1 MFSEFED
8 AAANGDKEYDKINFC
23 CFFFLTFM
31 FFL

>member
-8 AAANGDKEYDKINFC
+8 GAANGDEEYDKINFC
-23 CFFFLTFM
+23 CFSLTFM

>member
-1 MFSEFED
+1 MFSESED

-23 CFFFLTFM
+23 CFFLTFM